1 MLYYDVRA
9 YYSTEGTYSEEEW
22 IDAFGEEF
30 AKRSLLSSNNNI
42 LPDDFS
48 ISNFPNPFNPSTTIS
63 FSMVRDS
70 YVTLQVYNISG
81 QQIASLFDGK
91 LRKGVYKSSWD
102 SKNIN
107 GYSVAGGI
115 YIAKLVIEPDYGEK
129 ILLVQ
134 KMLLTK

>member
-30 AKRSLLSSNNNI
+30 AKRSLLSSNNV

-91 LRKGVYKSSWD
+91 LGKGVYKSSWD